1 MECGKLLEE
10 RPLGF
15 AKLCRQYDLKLGK

>member
-10 RPLGF
+10 RPLVF